1 MLRAA
6 RGQQHAQATKR
17 SWNVV
22 VFSVGGM
29 KLAARTEDVGGV
41 SPWTESIPV
50 PSRTPFVQAMLKRDN
65 HVMPVYDLAARLSRK
80 LTGSPLLC
88 LVARQ
93 LDGPMAICIDAD
105 VPSLETVDATAIR
118 RTTWDIE
125 MLGSHD
131 WRKRCPLWLQ
141 RLGDRDGCRQK
152 FRVPERIC
160 DAEVLVGWSIAVRK
174 VAERY

>member
-6 RGQQHAQATKR
+6 RGKQQVQVTKR

-22 VFSVGGM
+22 VFSIGGI

-50 PSRTPFVQAMLKRDN
+50 PSRTPFVQAMLKREN

-80 LTGSPLLC
+80 LIGSPLLC
-88 LVARQ
+88 LVARH

-105 VPSLETVDATAIR
+105 MPSLETVDATAIR
-118 RTTWDIE
+118 SNGIE
-125 MLGSHD
+125 DVETHGTVTIAGND
-131 WRKRCPLWLQ
+131 VAIVALQ
-141 RLGDRDGCRQK
+141 RLGRSTQNIVTSKRSEGRQ
-152 FRVPERIC
+152 
-160 DAEVLVGWSIAVRK
+160 LL
-174 VAERY
+174 

>member
-6 RGQQHAQATKR
+6 RGQQHAQATKQ

-50 PSRTPFVQAMLKRDN
+50 PSRTPFVQAMLKREN
-65 HVMPVYDLAARLSRK
+65 HVMPVYDLAARLSRT
-80 LTGSPLLC
+80 LQGDPLLC
-88 LVARQ
+88 LVARH

-118 RTTWDIE
+118 PNGRGDIE
-125 MLGSHD
+125 TLGSVTIGEND
-131 WRKRCPLWLQ
+131 VAIVALQ
-141 RLGDRDGCRQK
+141 RLGRSRQ
-152 FRVPERIC
+152 
-160 DAEVLVGWSIAVRK
+160 DAVRS
-174 VAERY
+174 

>member
-65 HVMPVYDLAARLSRK
+65 HVMPVYDLAARLSR
-80 LTGSPLLC
+80 TVQGDPLLC

-118 RTTWDIE
+118 PNDRWDIE
-125 MLGSHD
+125 TLGTVTIGEND
-131 WRKRCPLWLQ
+131 VAIVELQ
-141 RLGDRDGCRQK
+141 RLGRSRQ
-152 FRVPERIC
+152 
-160 DAEVLVGWSIAVRK
+160 DAVRSS
-174 VAERY
+174 EY